1 MKTPVIVAAF
11 LLLGAGFTRV
21 DTQTPA
27 TARPASAS
35 PRQAASAQASPAQGV
50 IDRYCV
56 TCHNQRAKI
65 GGLALDVLDLAAAGR
80 EPRPGVAA
88 APAER
93 GGVEIWEKVVRK
105 VRTGMMPPSGAP
117 RPDRAALD
125 AFAASIET
133 AIDGAATA
141 APNPGAPALH
151 RLNRAEYGNA
161 VRDLLDLPIDTAKL
175 LPGDDSSGEGFDNMA
190 STLSVSPALMQAY
203 VTAAARISRLAIGD
217 PTISA
222 ELVTYS
228 PPRGMSQAGHREGMP
243 LGTRGGLTVQHVFP
257 LDAEYEFRIGRAGGG
272 LFGLAPVGT
281 TDPVEVTLNG
291 ERVRV
296 LDGNARGPLRLK
308 IPAGPQTIGVAVVR
322 RSNPRGVDDLYS
334 ELAGTAG
341 VTNLGIN
348 GPLNPT
354 GPGDTPSRRRI
365 FVCSPAGP
373 ARPVSELAGT
383 RPTGIREGAVGRV
396 PPSASPAAQAESRR
410 SSPDVSAS
418 EVGCARRILSA
429 LATRAFRRP
438 VAEKDAA
445 IDTLMGFFESGHA
458 LRGFE
463 TGVQYALARIL
474 VDPQFIFRFERAPAG
489 TKPGSVYRIND
500 FELASRLSFFL
511 WSSIPDDELLRV
523 AASGRLDDP
532 AVLEQQTRR
541 MLADKR
547 ADALIDNLAGQW
559 LMLRQLDDVSP
570 GTKEF
575 DGGLRYAFHRETE
588 LLFETIVREDRSIL
602 DLIDADYTFVDE
614 RLARHYGIPNVRGS
628 RFRRVALDDSA
639 RRGLLGQGSFLT
651 TTSAGNRTSPVK
663 RGKWVLENLLGA
675 PVPQPPP
682 GVETNLTETTAGA
695 APTSVRQRLE
705 RHRAN
710 PNCASCH
717 AVMDPVGFS
726 LEPFDLIGKWRDADG
741 GSPVNATGRLADGTT
756 LDGPASLR
764 KALLSRRDAVAA
776 TATEKLLTY
785 ALGRRVEYFDMPAVR
800 AVVRDAARAN
810 YRFSSLIAG
819 IVKSVPF
826 GMKRME

>member
-1 MKTPVIVAAF
+1 MKATIFAAG
-11 LLLGAGFTRV
+11 LLLLTSLARVETQNAQSGSRPTAAGTSEK
-21 DTQTPA
+21 A
-27 TARPASAS
+27 L
-35 PRQAASAQASPAQGV
+35 
-50 IDRYCV
+50 IDRYCA
-56 TCHNQRAKI
+56 TCHNPRTRA
-65 GGLALDVLDLAAAGR
+65 GNLSFDTLDVAAAGR
-80 EPRPGVAA
+80 EPQT
-88 APAER
+88 
-93 GGVEIWEKVVRK
+93 WEKVVRK
-105 VRTGMMPPSGAP
+105 VRTGMMPPSNAP

-125 AFAASIET
+125 SFAASIET
-133 AIDGAATA
+133 MIDTAARI

-161 VRDLLDLPIDTAKL
+161 VRDLLDLPIDATKM

-203 VTAAARISRLAIGD
+203 VTAAARISRLAVGD
-217 PTISA
+217 PTTSA
-222 ELVTYS
+222 ELVTYA
-228 PPRGMSQAGHREGMP
+228 PPRGMSQSGHREGMP
-243 LGTRGGLTVQHVFP
+243 LGTRGGLIVTHVFP

-272 LFGLAPVGT
+272 LFGLAPVGG
-281 TDPVEVTLNG
+281 TDSVEVTLNG

-296 LDGNARGPLRLK
+296 LDNNARGPLRLK

-322 RSNPRGVDDLYS
+322 KSNARGVDDLYS
-334 ELAGTAG
+334 ELAGVAG

-354 GPGDTPSRRRI
+354 GPGDTPSRRKI
-365 FVCSPAGP
+365 FLCHPDS
-373 ARPVSELAGT
+373 T
-383 RPTGIREGAVGRV
+383 VGRV
-396 PPSASPAAQAESRR
+396 PPAAGAATADPAQS
-410 SSPDVSAS
+410 
-418 EVGCARRILSA
+418 CARRILSA
-429 LATRAFRRP
+429 LTTRAFRRP
-438 VAEKDAA
+438 VSERDPSVE
-445 IDTLMGFFESGHA
+445 TLMGFFESGRT

-463 TGVQYALARIL
+463 TGIQYALARVL
-474 VDPQFIFRFERAPAG
+474 VDPQFIYRFERLPTVASAQVGRPASAK
-489 TKPGSVYRIND
+489 TAYRISD
-500 FELASRLSFFL
+500 VELASRLSFFL
-511 WSSIPDDELLRV
+511 WSSIPDDELLKV
-523 AASGRLDDP
+523 AASGKLDDP

-559 LMLRQLDDVSP
+559 LMLRQLDDVAPS
-570 GTKEF
+570 TKEF
-575 DGGLRYAFHRETE
+575 DGGLRYSMHRETE

-602 DLIDADYTFVDE
+602 DLINADYTFVDE

-628 RFRRVALDDSA
+628 RFRRVTLDEGA

-682 GVETNLTETTAGA
+682 GVETNLTDTTPGA

-710 PNCASCH
+710 PTCAACH

-726 LEPFDLIGKWRDADG
+726 LEQFDLIGKWRDTDG
-741 GSPVNATGRLADGTT
+741 GSPVNATGRLADGTS

-785 ALGRRVEYFDMPAVR
+785 ALGRRVEYYDMPAVR
-800 AVVRDAARAN
+800 AVVRDAGRTD
-810 YRFSSLIAG
+810 YRFSSLITG

-826 GMKRME
+826 GMRRVE

>member
-1 MKTPVIVAAF
+1 MKTPLFLAAI
-11 LLLGAGFTRV
+11 LLLGAGFVRV
-21 DTQTPA
+21 ETQTTPSA
-27 TARPASAS
+27 GRPLSTPRGGPDSAQPASTTAT
-35 PRQAASAQASPAQGV
+35 PTQAV
-50 IDRYCV
+50 IDRYCA
-56 TCHNQRAKI
+56 TCHNQRARL
-65 GGLALDVLDLAAAGR
+65 GGLALDTLDVTAAGR
-80 EPRPGVAA
+80 EPQT
-88 APAER
+88 
-93 GGVEIWEKVVRK
+93 WEKVVRK

-117 RPDRAALD
+117 RPDRATLD
-125 AFAASIET
+125 GFAASIE
-133 AIDGAATA
+133 ASIDRVARTN
-141 APNPGAPALH
+141 PNPGAPALH
-151 RLNRAEYGNA
+151 RMNRAEYGNA
-161 VRDLLDLPIDTAKL
+161 VRDLLDLPIDAARL
-175 LPGDDSSGEGFDNMA
+175 LPGDDSSGEGFDNIA

-228 PPRGMSQAGHREGMP
+228 PPRGMSQSSHREGMP
-243 LGTRGGLTVQHVFP
+243 LGTRGGLVVTHVFP

-272 LFGLAPVGT
+272 LFGLQPVGG

-291 ERVRV
+291 ERIRV
-296 LDGNARGPLRLK
+296 LDSSTRGPLRLK
-308 IPAGPQTIGVAVVR
+308 VPAGPQTIGVAVVR
-322 RSNPRGVDDLYS
+322 RSNARGVDDLYS

-341 VTNLGIN
+341 VTSLGIN

-365 FVCSPAGP
+365 FVC
-373 ARPVSELAGT
+373 R
-383 RPTGIREGAVGRV
+383 
-396 PPSASPAAQAESRR
+396 PAA
-410 SSPDVSAS
+410 AS
-418 EVGCARRILSA
+418 EEVACARRILA
-429 LATRAFRRP
+429 TLATRAFRRP
-438 VAEKDAA
+438 VAEKDAVV
-445 IDTLMGFFESGHA
+445 DGLMGFFESGRT

-463 TGVQYALARIL
+463 TGVQYALARVL
-474 VDPQFIFRFERAPAG
+474 VDPQFIFRFERVPADPATVAS
-489 TKPGSVYRIND
+489 TKAEAYRISD
-500 FELASRLSFFL
+500 VELASRLSFFL

-523 AASGRLDDP
+523 AGSGTLDDP

-559 LMLRQLDDVSP
+559 LMLRQLDDVAP
-570 GTKEF
+570 ATKEF
-575 DGGLRYAFHRETE
+575 DGGLRYAMHRETE

-602 DLIDADYTFVDE
+602 DLITADYTVVDE

-628 RFRRVALDDSA
+628 RFRRVALDDGA

-695 APTSVRQRLE
+695 TPTSVRQRLE
-705 RHRAN
+705 RHRAS

-726 LEPFDLIGKWRDADG
+726 LEQFDLIGKWRTTDG
-741 GSPVNATGRLADGTT
+741 GSPVDASGRLADGTA
-756 LDGPASLR
+756 LNGPASLR
-764 KALLSRRDAVAA
+764 SALLSRRDAVAT

-785 ALGRRVEYFDMPAVR
+785 ALGRRVEYYDMPAVR
-800 AVVRDAARAN
+800 TVVRDAARTD
-810 YRFSSLIAG
+810 YRFSSLIVG
-819 IVKSVPF
+819 IVRSVPF
-826 GMKRME
+826 GMKRVE

>member
-1 MKTPVIVAAF
+1 MKTPVIIAAF

-27 TARPASAS
+27 ATRPASAS
-35 PRQAASAQASPAQGV
+35 PSQAASALSSAGQGV

-56 TCHNQRAKI
+56 TCHNQRAKT
-65 GGLALDVLDLAAAGR
+65 GGLALDGLDFSAAAR
-80 EPRPGVAA
+80 DTQT
-88 APAER
+88 
-93 GGVEIWEKVVRK
+93 WEKVIRK

-117 RPDRAALD
+117 RPERAALD
-125 AFAASIET
+125 SLAISIET
-133 AIDGAATA
+133 MIDSVART

-161 VRDLLDLPIDTAKL
+161 VRDLLDLPIDAAKL

-217 PTISA
+217 RTISA
-222 ELVTYS
+222 ELVTYA

-243 LGTRGGLTVQHVFP
+243 LGTRGGLEVTHVFP

-365 FVCSPAGP
+365 FVC
-373 ARPVSELAGT
+373 RTED
-383 RPTGIREGAVGRV
+383 
-396 PPSASPAAQAESRR
+396 SR
-410 SSPDVSAS
+410 
-418 EVGCARRILSA
+418 CARKVLSDV
-429 LATRAFRRP
+429 ATRAYRRP
-438 VAEKDAA
+438 VGEKDAA
-445 IDTLMGFFESGHA
+445 VDTLMGFFESGRT

-463 TGVQYALARIL
+463 TGIQYALARVL

-628 RFRRVALDDSA
+628 RFRRVTLDDSA

-800 AVVRDAARAN
+800 VVVRDAARTN

>member
-1 MKTPVIVAAF
+1 MKATVLASA
-11 LLLGAGFTRV
+11 LLLIGVGFTRV
-21 DTQTPA
+21 ETQTAQPPA
-27 TARPASAS
+27 ARPASAE
-35 PRQAASAQASPAQGV
+35 QAV
-50 IDRYCV
+50 IDRYCA
-56 TCHNQRAKI
+56 TCHNQRTRA
-65 GGLALDVLDLAAAGR
+65 GNLALDVLDVTAAGR
-80 EPRPGVAA
+80 EPQT
-88 APAER
+88 
-93 GGVEIWEKVVRK
+93 WEKVVRK
-105 VRTGMMPPSGAP
+105 VRTGMMPPSGMP
-117 RPDRAALD
+117 RPDRATLD
-125 AFAASIET
+125 SFAASIET
-133 AIDGAATA
+133 AIDRVSAN
-141 APNPGAPALH
+141 APNPGAPSLH

-161 VRDLLDLPIDTAKL
+161 VRDVLDLPIDPAKL

-217 PTISA
+217 PTINA

-228 PPRGMSQAGHREGMP
+228 PPRGMSQSGHREGMP
-243 LGTRGGLTVQHVFP
+243 LGTRGGLVVTHVFP

-272 LFGLAPVGT
+272 LFGLQPVGGA
-281 TDPVEVTLNG
+281 DPVEVTLNG
-291 ERVRV
+291 ERVRI
-296 LDGNARGPLRLK
+296 LDSNARGPLRLK
-308 IPAGPQTIGVAVVR
+308 VPAGPQTIGVAVVR
-322 RSNPRGVDDLYS
+322 RSNARGVDDLYS

-341 VTNLGIN
+341 VTSLGIN

-365 FVCSPAGP
+365 FIC
-373 ARPVSELAGT
+373 RSE
-383 RPTGIREGAVGRV
+383 AV
-396 PPSASPAAQAESRR
+396 AQET
-410 SSPDVSAS
+410 V
-418 EVGCARRILSA
+418 CARKILAA

-445 IDTLMGFFESGHA
+445 VDSLMGFFDSGRK

-463 TGVQYALARIL
+463 TGIQYALARVL
-474 VDPQFIFRFERAPAG
+474 VDPQFIFRFEHVPSASAKAG
-489 TKPGSVYRIND
+489 AFRISD
-500 FELASRLSFFL
+500 VELASRLSFFL

-523 AASGRLDDP
+523 AASGKLDDP

-541 MLADKR
+541 MLADRR

-559 LMLRQLDDVSP
+559 LMLRQLDDVAPS
-570 GTKEF
+570 TKEF
-575 DGGLRYAFHRETE
+575 DGGLRYAMHRETE

-628 RFRRVALDDSA
+628 RFRRVTLDDGA

-682 GVETNLTETTAGA
+682 GVETNLTDTTGGST
-695 APTSVRQRLE
+695 PTSVRQRLE
-705 RHRAN
+705 RHRAS
-710 PNCASCH
+710 PNCAACH
-717 AVMDPVGFS
+717 ALMDPVGFS
-726 LEPFDLIGKWRDADG
+726 LEQFDLIGKWRDTDS
-741 GSPVNATGRLADGTT
+741 GSPVNATGRLADGTV

-785 ALGRRVEYFDMPAVR
+785 ALGRRVEYYDMPAVR
-800 AVVRDAARAN
+800 AVVRDAARTD
-810 YRFSSLIAG
+810 YRFSSLIVG

-826 GMKRME
+826 GMRRNEGEP